1 MDFVTILLVGVALY
15 LWYRVRR
22 LSDRIQAEEQA
33 RVRVQQELA
42 GVISHLTGGRQE
54 APAAATGPGVVLPTV
69 PAAPAD
75 RLAAAMGS
83 ATPASGALWG
93 PGIGAPPPL
102 RDTVGP
108 QHRPAPQVARP
119 PQVAKPVQV
128 PPPAQVAPRARAAPA
143 RPPQPKATER
153 SAQAAFA
160 SQPATVVAPSGPS
173 PALRLL
179 ERLGLTPADDGS
191 GLSRAAIEAWLEGRL
206 LAVVGGVALTLGAA
220 FFLSLAFSRGWI
232 TEPMR
237 VLIGLAGG
245 SVAIALGELAFMR
258 VKGILGHVLLA
269 VGLSVVS
276 LSLFAATR
284 LFGLIPPEVGVAG
297 ALLAAVV
304 AAAIAIR
311 HDSELVA
318 AFGLISVL
326 AAPPL
331 LGAAPTSLTV
341 LFLAAA
347 LVGTTV
353 IALFKTW
360 IWLPPLAFLLAA
372 PQVAASTQG
381 ASVPIAL
388 LTIAGFWLVN
398 TISAG
403 GEEIRH
409 PTHRLQPSTVTL
421 LLASAAFTLWAGT
434 AVLDGSYVQWRGAFV
449 AAVALAY
456 LAFGLALL
464 ARFGDRHPFG
474 LVVAATGIASIT
486 MAVPIQ
492 FGATWVPIAWAS
504 EAVALT
510 FVATRFRHPYAAGI
524 ALLLGAMSLGHLL
537 LVEYPIAQIADGFD
551 RTWPFVGPQGLT
563 FLFLVGSAVVA
574 GLIVRRTW
582 ICVWL
587 GVVGLVTT
595 AYVLPFEMSDAW
607 LVGAWSAMTVA
618 GMAAWRFLITPR
630 LSPDFAER
638 QFSAFGLPAW
648 SRPIEQV
655 VVALSRASGVAF
667 VSTVVLLASLS
678 LGHLLVVEYSPGQL
692 NAGFDRTWP
701 FVGPQ
706 GLALAFVIGAMLLA
720 GLIVRANWFR
730 ALLGAA
736 AIVLTAYALPFEL
749 SGTPLVVAWSGLTVA
764 SMVAWRFAVAGHLPA
779 RFVERNFAAVGLP
792 AAGGSITDLVAET
805 SRIVRPA
812 FASIVVLP
820 ISLAIG
826 HLMTFEFPMATLGS
840 QVISGTPYVSVEGLA
855 AAAVLGGLLL
865 TGILASRPY
874 LFGSM
879 GVALMVLIYTLPFE
893 VLPPFVMIPWGL
905 AAVGSLAIVRRLEVV
920 DPRLTAQLTV
930 ADLSERAPYVAAA
943 LGLLC
948 MYIDALLY
956 ARPDEFFGA
965 LAGLGSLPATPFLD
979 ERTFALAAFAVTVG
993 AAGWVWGGVTA
1004 RVVGVIGAAMTIAW
1018 LLPFEVRPAYAV
1030 AGWAALAAGGFG
1042 LVRYVPA
1049 ARVLAGA
1056 PAVGLIAFG
1065 GVVALV
1071 VVAPPTRLVVD
1082 ATTTVSG
1089 LPFLTDATVALGS
1102 LAVACAIG
1110 ARLHRADP
1118 LSRAGAIAAALFALY
1133 GLSVGLVDVFQRQV
1147 GTRPLEDLQRE
1158 AQLGLSLLWS
1168 VLGGIAFA
1176 VGIRTHQAPVR
1187 RAGLALLGLAT
1198 AKVFIVDLAALDVAY
1213 RVLSLVGLG
1222 VLLLVSALVYARQQP
1237 REAPSKT
1244 EA

>member
-1 MDFVTILLVGVALY
+1 MDFVTILLVAVALY
-15 LWYRVRR
+15 LWYRVRS
-22 LSDRIQAEEQA
+22 LSERIQAEEQA
-33 RVRVQQELA
+33 RVRIQQELA
-42 GVISHLTGGRQE
+42 AVIAHLTGGPQE
-54 APAAATGPGVVLPTV
+54 AAAAATAPGAALPTV
-69 PAAPAD
+69 PAAPAAPA
-75 RLAAAMGS
+75 AAAMTSPTPPS
-83 ATPASGALWG
+83 AALWG
-93 PGIGAPPPL
+93 PGIGAPPPA
-102 RDTVGP
+102 RK
-108 QHRPAPQVARP
+108 PAGQQRRAPAQGAPP
-119 PQVAKPVQV
+119 PQAAKPVRV
-128 PPPAQVAPRARAAPA
+128 APPAQAAPPA
-143 RPPQPKATER
+143 RPAQPSATGW

-160 SQPATVVAPSGPS
+160 SQPPTVVAPSGPS
-173 PALRLL
+173 PTLRLL
-179 ERLGLTPADDGS
+179 ERLGLTPAEDGS
-191 GLSRAAIEAWLEGRL
+191 GFSRAALEAWLEGRL
-206 LAVVGGVALTLGAA
+206 LAVVGGIALTLGAV

-237 VLIGLAGG
+237 VLIGLAAG

-331 LGAAPTSLTV
+331 LGAAPTPLTM

-388 LTIAGFWLVN
+388 LTIAGFWVLN

-409 PTHRLQPSTVTL
+409 PAASLRPSTVTL

-434 AVLDGSYVQWRGAFV
+434 TVLDGAYVQWRGTFV

-456 LAFGLALL
+456 LALGLALL

-492 FGATWVPIAWAS
+492 FGATWVPVAWAS

-510 FVATRFRHPYAAGI
+510 FVATRFRHPYAAGT

-537 LVEYPIAQIADGFD
+537 VVEYPVGQIADGFD
-551 RTWPFVGPQGLT
+551 RTWPFVGPEGLT

-574 GLIVRRTW
+574 GLIVPRVW
-582 ICVWL
+582 IRVWL
-587 GVVGLVTT
+587 AVVGLLTT
-595 AYVLPFEMSDAW
+595 AYVLPFEASGAW

-618 GMAAWRFLITPR
+618 GMAAWRFMILPR
-630 LSPDFAER
+630 LAPDFAER

-648 SRPIEQV
+648 SRQIELA
-655 VVALSRASGVAF
+655 VVALSRTSGVAF
-667 VSTVVLLASLS
+667 VSTVVLLASIS
-678 LGHLLVVEYSPGQL
+678 LGYLLAVEYPPGQL

-701 FVGPQ
+701 FVGPE
-706 GLALAFVIGAMLLA
+706 GLAFAFVLGALFLA
-720 GLIVRANWFR
+720 ALIVRANWFR

-736 AIVLTAYALPFEL
+736 SIVLTAYVLPFEL
-749 SGTPLVVAWSGLTVA
+749 SGTPLVIAWSALTVA

-792 AAGGSITDLVAET
+792 AADGSISDLVAGT

-826 HLMTFEFPMATLGS
+826 HLMTFEFPVATLGS
-840 QVISGTPYVSVEGLA
+840 QVISGAPYVSVEGLA
-855 AAAVLGGLLL
+855 AAAVIGGLLL
-865 TGILASRPY
+865 MGILASRPY
-874 LFGSM
+874 LFGSA
-879 GVALMVLIYTLPFE
+879 GVALMVLTYTLPFE

-905 AAVGSLAIVRRLEVV
+905 VAVGSLAIVRRLVVV
-920 DPRLTAQLTV
+920 DPRLSIQLTA
-930 ADLSERAPYVAAA
+930 ADLSERVPCAAA
-943 LGLLC
+943 AFGLLC
-948 MYIDALLY
+948 MVTDALLY

-965 LAGLGSLPATPFLD
+965 LAGLGSVPAIPFLD
-979 ERTFALAAFAVTVG
+979 ERTFALAALAVTVG
-993 AAGWVWGGVTA
+993 VAGWVWGGLTA
-1004 RVVGVIGAAMTIAW
+1004 RLVGLIGAAITIAW
-1018 LLPFEVRPAYAV
+1018 LLPFEVRPAYAI

-1042 LVRYVPA
+1042 LVPQVPA
-1049 ARVLAGA
+1049 ARVLVGG
-1056 PAVGLIAFG
+1056 PSIGLIAFG
-1065 GVVALV
+1065 GFVAIA
-1071 VVAPPTRLVVD
+1071 VVAPPSRLVVD
-1082 ATTTVSG
+1082 ATTTVGG
-1089 LPFLTDATVALGS
+1089 LPILTDATVALGS

-1118 LSRAGAIAAALFALY
+1118 LSRVGEIAAALLALY

-1147 GTRPLEDLQRE
+1147 GSRPLEDLQRE

-1176 VGIRTHQAPVR
+1176 VGIRTRQAPVR
-1187 RAGLALLGLAT
+1187 LAGLALLGLAT

-1222 VLLLVSALVYARQQP
+1222 VLLLVSALVYARQQQ
-1237 REAPSKT
+1237 REQPAET